1 VKRIHKQ
8 IITDENN
15 RPIAVQIPYEEWL
28 SIEQLLNPEQP
39 VEEADVE
46 DLAGS
51 IDWGED
57 AVAYQRRVREEWQR

>member
-1 VKRIHKQ
+1 MMQIHKQ
-8 IITDENN
+8 IATDENN
-15 RPIAVQIPYEEWL
+15 RPVAVQIPYEEWL
-28 SIEQLLNPEQP
+28 DIEQLLNCGDPANET
-39 VEEADVE
+39 DVS